1 MSMNPLVNYLKK
13 SPKEFTKADIMKYVE
28 ENDIKMINFHY
39 VAGDGRI
46 KTLGF
51 VLHSREYMDQILSN
65 GERVDGSNIFPA
77 FIHAGSSDL
86 YVIPRFC
93 TAFVH
98 PFAEIPT
105 LSFLCSYYNKDGQ
118 PLENSPEYILRK
130 AAKSF
135 TDVTGMY
142 FQAMGELEYY
152 VIGDAEE
159 LYTIPDQRGYHESS
173 PFTKFEAFRAE
184 CMYNIA
190 KAGGLIKYGHSEVG
204 NFTLNGKIYEQNEIE
219 FLVTDVCEAADQLIL
234 AKWIIRN
241 LAYQY
246 GLDVTF
252 SPKITTGKAGSGLH
266 IHTRVVDEK
275 GKNQYVTKGKLNS
288 IAKTAIAG
296 YMACA
301 GSLTA
306 FGNTNPT
313 SYFRLVPH
321 QEAPTSICWGDRNRS
336 VLVRVPLGWTHKNDI
351 VAELNPLE
359 KPVKADRSQKQTVEF
374 RCPDG
379 SADIY
384 LLLAGLACAAR
395 HGFEMEGA
403 LNFAEKTY
411 VDVDIH
417 RPENQKLVESL
428 AQLPASCW
436 DSADELSK
444 NRAIF
449 EAHGVFN
456 REMIDDIAAH
466 VSDWGSDDIVKQL
479 KSYKDQNI
487 RKEILKNPD
496 VMTQMV
502 NEYFYCG

>member
-1 MSMNPLVNYLKK
+1 MKENVTMSLNPLVNYLKK
-13 SPKEFTKADIMKYVE
+13 SPKEFTKADMIKFVE
-28 ENDIKMINFHY
+28 EQEIRMVNFHY
-39 VAGDGRI
+39 VAGDGRL

-51 VLHSREYMDQILSN
+51 ILNSREYLEQILSN

-86 YVIPRFC
+86 YVIPRFS
-93 TAFVH
+93 TAFIN

-130 AAKSF
+130 ACKSF
-135 TDVTGMY
+135 TEVTGMY

-152 VIGDAEE
+152 VIGEAED
-159 LYTIPDQRGYHESS
+159 LYTIPDQRGYHESA
-173 PFTKFEAFRAE
+173 PFTKFESFRAE

-190 KAGGLIKYGHSEVG
+190 KAGGMIKYGHSEVG
-204 NFTLNGKIYEQNEIE
+204 NFTLDGKIYEQNEIE
-219 FLVTDVCEAADQLIL
+219 FLVTDAQEAANQLIL

-266 IHTRVVDEK
+266 IHTCIVDK
-275 GKNQYVTKGKLNS
+275 NGKNQYVTKGKLNS

-296 YMACA
+296 YMTCA

-321 QEAPTSICWGDRNRS
+321 QEAPTSVCWGDRNRS

-351 VAELNPLE
+351 VADLNPLE
-359 KPVKADRSQKQTVEF
+359 KPVNKDRSQKQTVEF

-384 LLLAGLACAAR
+384 LLIAGLVCAAR

-403 LNFAEKTY
+403 LDFAKKTY
-411 VDVDIH
+411 VDVNIH
-417 RPENQKLVESL
+417 KAENQKLLESL
-428 AQLPASCW
+428 AQLPSSCW
-436 DSADELSK
+436 ESADELSAHR
-444 NRAIF
+444 NIF
-449 EAHGVFN
+449 MRHGVFN
-456 REMIDDIAAH
+456 GEMI
-466 VSDWGSDDIVKQL
+466 DDIVKQL
-479 KSYKDQNI
+479 KSFKDQNI
-487 RKEILKNPD
+487 RKEIEKDPSI
-496 VMTQMV
+496 MAKMV
-502 NEYFYCG
+502 HEYFYCG